1 MRTFTIVP
9 TNARARPVT
18 LNAFD
23 DTAVLHGA
31 ERFSFEDAAV
41 YEAGAY
47 KYSLRHEGG
56 VWCIYMRTEPP

>member
-9 TNARARPVT
+9 INSGAKPVN

-23 DTAVLHGA
+23 DNAVLHAAGQ
-31 ERFSFEDAAV
+31 FDFGDAAV
-41 YEAGAY
+41 FEAGAY
-47 KYSLRHEGG
+47 KYSLTHDGG